1 MTIQALDHVV
11 IMVADLG
18 AAIRDYGELGFTVV
32 RGGSH
37 PTGTHNALIAFAD
50 GAYIELI
57 AFERDNL
64 QHRWWS
70 IARKGGGL
78 IDFCMRTDDLAEDRE
93 AFRKVGVGMEIAPGE
108 RIRPDGYRLRWTLA
122 QPLPPHAFVAPFL
135 IEDETPRQ
143 ERVPAEHEHR
153 NGAAGIA
160 DLAIAI
166 EDVEVP
172 QRWWSAVL
180 RQTGEPVRREDLSAR
195 GVRFRIGPHAL
206 QFIAPEHGS
215 RPLWPWLKSR
225 GGGPWSLALE
235 SSTTA
240 AILDERKARARV
252 MLV

>member
-32 RGGSH
+32 PGGSH

-57 AFERDNL
+57 AFERDNP

-70 IARKGGGL
+70 AARKGGGL
-78 IDFCMRTDDLAEDRE
+78 IDFCMRTDDLAADRE

-143 ERVPAEHEHR
+143 ERVPAEHGHR
-153 NGAAGIA
+153 NGATGIA
-160 DLAIAI
+160 GLAIAV

-180 RQTGEPVRREDLSAR
+180 GQTGAPVRREDLSAR
-195 GVRFRIGPHAL
+195 GVRFLIGPHAL
-206 QFIAPEHGS
+206 QFIAPTPGS

-235 SSTTA
+235 SSATP